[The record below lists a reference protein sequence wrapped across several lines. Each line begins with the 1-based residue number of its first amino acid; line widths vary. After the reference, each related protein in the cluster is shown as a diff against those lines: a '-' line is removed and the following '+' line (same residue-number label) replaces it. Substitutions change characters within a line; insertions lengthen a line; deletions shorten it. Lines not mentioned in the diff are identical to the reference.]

1 MKENIMDEL
10 QIYREQIMNQNIWNR
25 EYERAL
31 QKYDELAIRLD
42 QMRKVLKI
50 LNR

>member
-1 MKENIMDEL
+1 MQENILDEL

-25 EYERAL
+25 NYERAL

-42 QMRKVLKI
+42 QIRKVLA
-50 LNR
+50 LFD